1 MNFVLNQAKLKEDP
15 DPGFESGKV
24 EQQENSELSV
34 QYLTIVN
41 CKIVK
46 NARQGSVGSRH
57 LMRYWFS

>member
-15 DPGFESGKV
+15 DPCFKSGKV

-34 QYLTIVN
+34 QYLTLVN

-46 NARQGSVGSRH
+46 MHGTAQLGAG
-57 LMRYWFS
+57 F